1 MSIYRSLLA
10 ASAVTAL
17 LATAVVAAPV
27 QDKVQAPPNDNVEE
41 LLRARGEAYHR
52 APDAAQDPA
61 EVKITS
67 ALNAEITA
75 QNDLAQSQE
84 DADRRAFEAAQTQ
97 YNAELSQAEIEQA
110 RFQAEVQAAEA
121 ARLRYEADMADWRA
135 TVAACET
142 GDRVRCA
149 AGSKSAT

>member
-1 MSIYRSLLA
+1 MSILRTLLA
-10 ASAVTAL
+10 ASAVAAL
-17 LATAVVAAPV
+17 LATAATA
-27 QDKVQAPPNDNVEE
+27 QDKTQTPPNDNVEA

-61 EVKITS
+61 EVKVTS

-84 DADRRAFEAAQTQ
+84 DADRRAFEAAQAQ
-97 YNAELSQAEIEQA
+97 YQADVAQAEIERA
-110 RFQAEVQAAEA
+110 RFEA
-121 ARLRYEADMADWRA
+121 DVRASEEARLAYEAGLADWRA
-135 TVAACET
+135 TVAACEA

-149 AGSKSAT
+149 AGSKPTL